1 MRSQHKKV
9 SGFTLTELLLV
20 VTLLGVA
27 MLLVGPLTVQQIEKF
42 QLKNEMFT
50 LERLLK
56 KLSFQAFVTA
66 QPTYVYLQGKAVY
79 LLSPSQLPA
88 NFSATAV
95 LQDSASA
102 VQLLPHQQPFYL
114 FERVFFTEQLLSLNA
129 NGFYQ
134 HDVVQVQSGRFTEQ
148 LVLNPAIETLQ
159 VKDGR

>member
-1 MRSQHKKV
+1 MRSQQKKV

-56 KLSFQAFVTA
+56 KLSFQAFITA
-66 QPTYVYLQGKAVY
+66 QPSYIYLQGKAVY
-79 LLSPSQLPA
+79 LLSPSQHPSDVQLA
-88 NFSATAV
+88 
-95 LQDSASA
+95 ASA
-102 VQLLPHQQPFYL
+102 VQLLPNQQPYYV

-134 HDVVQVQSGRFTEQ
+134 HDFVQVQSGRFVEQ
-148 LVLNPAIETLQ
+148 LTLNPAVEILPVQ
-159 VKDGR
+159 DGG